1 MQILD
6 IKDDYKSPILLNTNL
21 VHMITTFKIQVEKE
35 LVNKYKENT
44 LHILYKKHPILLKT
58 KNDDGSLCKP
68 EDQKVDLPIELID
81 VLLLGIA
88 VKAHGMGT
96 LTNDPRTGTSYVQ
109 NPYVDRYEL
118 AIKKAIDNGYLNQT
132 NINQRTV
139 HTKGFF

>member
-6 IKDDYKSPILLNTNL
+6 IKDDHKSPILLNTNL
-21 VHMITTFKIQVEKE
+21 VHMIDTFNLQVEKE
-35 LVNKYKENT
+35 LANKFRENT
-44 LHILYKKHPILLKT
+44 LHILYKKHPQLLTTEKT
-58 KNDDGSLCKP
+58 P
-68 EDQKVDLPIELID
+68 YEQKIDLPIELID

-96 LTNDPRTGTSYVQ
+96 LTNDPRTGSSYVQ

-118 AIKKAIDNGYLNQT
+118 AIQKAINNGYLNQT

-139 HTKGFF
+139 RDKGFF

>member
-6 IKDDYKSPILLNTNL
+6 IKDDHKSPILLNTNL
-21 VHMITTFKIQVEKE
+21 VHMIDTFNLQVEKE
-35 LVNKYKENT
+35 LANKFKENT
-44 LHILYKKHPILLKT
+44 LHILYKKHPQLLTTEKT
-58 KNDDGSLCKP
+58 P
-68 EDQKVDLPIELID
+68 EEQKIDLPIELID

-96 LTNDPRTGTSYVQ
+96 LTNDPRTGSSYVQ

-118 AIKKAIDNGYLNQT
+118 AIQKAINNGYLNQT

-139 HTKGFF
+139 KDKGFF

>member
-6 IKDDYKSPILLNTNL
+6 IKDNYDNKIILNDEL
-21 VHMITTFKIQVEKE
+21 VHMVDTFTIQVEKE
-35 LVNKYKENT
+35 LLKKYNDNT
-44 LHILYKKHPILLKT
+44 LHILYKKHPTLLTTEKQ
-58 KNDDGSLCKP
+58 P
-68 EDQKVDLPIELID
+68 EEQSVDLPIELID

-118 AIKKAIDNGYLNQT
+118 AIKKAIDYGYLPKPR
-132 NINQRTV
+132 INERKVTD
-139 HTKGFF
+139 KGFI